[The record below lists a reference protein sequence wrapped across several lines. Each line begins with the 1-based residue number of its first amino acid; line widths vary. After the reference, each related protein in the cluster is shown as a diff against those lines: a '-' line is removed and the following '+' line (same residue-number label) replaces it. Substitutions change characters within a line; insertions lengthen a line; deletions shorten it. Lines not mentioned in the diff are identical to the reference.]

1 MNASEHLDTLVY
13 GVSDCNVTAK
23 TKIQMPQPARQFS
36 KRTRNTNISC
46 LHFIILLVQ
55 FTLVYML
62 LYPLKVENPVEKK
75 TTEHDSIVT
84 GWSSSPSSSIFYNE
98 THPFFQRSVKPYTK
112 LHKGHREMASP
123 DYLSTARLS
132 TVEIQIFKYFFED
145 YLQFHS
151 AHRRDATTRALVFR
165 PSPSGMGDLFSFLS
179 YAYWCSV
186 VSGRLVLIDWA
197 HPFPITDL
205 FQNAR
210 NSSTDVFYHKNE
222 RAPPS
227 KRRHKDTKDTE
238 DSLDDE
244 LDDYDDEPMFDQ
256 VELKRRS
263 QVAGG
268 FNHQSHAYINDII
281 GEDVDVVEAIL
292 FSNVTIV
299 FMQTKRFLRSHNLIR
314 MVKRHIPI
322 QFTARQVTEIVRQLN
337 LVDFRRALLH
347 QVVELSAPM
356 QRDHR
361 AICLQMRLSCGSS
374 ADDSTTDDIFNTI
387 DNDDNNNSGIGT
399 DSPTEMLKYF
409 GRLLNSTD
417 RLWWPAGHNSGRNEN
432 KGDGV
437 TRPENER
444 RYIGVHARLGVG
456 VGEMGHHRFRDLSRD
471 MGKAARC
478 LARRAVKLGEL
489 GYRPELWDRMRAA
502 GTGTGAEGK
511 KQTTIPIFLATDSP
525 TFRPVFAD
533 TVRRL
538 SKGTMRVVHGHW
550 NVVHSNHVPWG
561 NALSGNERNKSQKA
575 NNGFWGLSMDLIML
589 GHAEHVIS
597 MYSTFPRFAVAIGD
611 ASTLIELR
619 PERCFGE

>member
-1 MNASEHLDTLVY
+1 MNVSAAQHLETLLC
-13 GVSDCNVTAK
+13 GGSDSDVTAK
-23 TKIQMPQPARQFS
+23 TIIEMSQTTQQFS
-36 KRTRNTNISC
+36 KGTRNISC

-62 LYPLKVENPVEKK
+62 LDPLRVERIVDKK
-75 TTEHDSIVT
+75 RSNHDSIVK
-84 GWSSSPSSSIFYNE
+84 GWSSSPTSSIFYNV
-98 THPFFQRSVKPYTK
+98 THPFFQRSVKPYTN

-123 DYLSTARLS
+123 DYLSTASLS
-132 TVEIQIFKYFFED
+132 TAEKQILRYFFDD
-145 YLQFHS
+145 YLEYHA

-186 VSGRLVLIDWA
+186 VSRRLILIDWA

-210 NSSTDVFYHKNE
+210 RSSTDVFYRNDE
-222 RAPPS
+222 RAPIS
-227 KRRHKDTKDTE
+227 KRLRKDRKETE
-238 DSLDDE
+238 DSLDDTFG
-244 LDDYDDEPMFDQ
+244 DDEDELMFDPA
-256 VELKRRS
+256 EMKKRS

-268 FNHQSHAYINDII
+268 FNNQSHAYINDII
-281 GEDVDVVEAIL
+281 GDDLDVVEGIL
-292 FSNVTIV
+292 FSNMTTV
-299 FMQTKRFLRSHNLIR
+299 FMQTKRFLRSQDLIG
-314 MVKRHIPI
+314 MVKRHLPT

-361 AICLQMRLSCGSS
+361 AICRQMRLNCGSS
-374 ADDSTTDDIFNTI
+374 TDDSVTNDMYNGI
-387 DNDDNNNSGIGT
+387 DNDDNNNISGK
-399 DSPTEMLKYF
+399 DSSTKMLMYF
-409 GRLLNSTD
+409 GRLFNNTDHLLWSTGNSEQD
-417 RLWWPAGHNSGRNEN
+417 EDNEESA
-432 KGDGV
+432 
-437 TRPENER
+437 TTPESER

-456 VGEMGHHRFRDLSRD
+456 VGEMGHHRFHDLSRD

-478 LARRAVKLGEL
+478 LGRRAVQLAEL
-489 GYRPELWDRMRAA
+489 GYRRELWDRMRAA
-502 GTGTGAEGK
+502 RPGAGAEQK

-538 SKGTMRVVHGHW
+538 SRGTMRVVHGHW

-561 NALSGNERNKSQKA
+561 HVLPGNDLDESQKA